1 MRRFR
6 DGLLGMLACA
16 ALVACTP
23 FPAPIPFPPP
33 IPVLPPDDACGA
45 PDLQYLVGQPASIL
59 ATMKFTTQVR
69 ILRPGDPMTED
80 YGPTRLNI
88 MIDLNERIDAVTC
101 G

>member
-6 DGLLGMLACA
+6 DGLRWILACA
-16 ALVACTP
+16 SLMACTP
-23 FPAPIPFPPP
+23 VPIPD
-33 IPVLPPDDACGA
+33 LPPDDACGA
-45 PDLQYLVGQPASIL
+45 PHLQYLVGQPASIL
-59 ATMKFTTQVR
+59 ASMNFATQLR

-88 MIDLNERIDAVTC
+88 LIDLNERIDAVTC

>member
-6 DGLLGMLACA
+6 DGLLVMLACA

-23 FPAPIPFPPP
+23 FPTPIPD
-33 IPVLPPDDACGA
+33 LPPDDACGA
-45 PDLQYLVGQPASIL
+45 PDLQHLVGQPASIL

-88 MIDLNERIDAVTC
+88 MIDLKERIDAVTC

>member
-6 DGLLGMLACA
+6 EGLLGMLAGV

-23 FPAPIPFPPP
+23 FPTPIPD
-33 IPVLPPDDACGA
+33 LPPDDACGA
-45 PDLQYLVGQPASIL
+45 PGLQDLVGQPASIL

-80 YGPTRLNI
+80 YSPTRLNI
-88 MIDLNERIDAVTC
+88 MIDLQERIDAVTC